1 MRTTVV
7 QEVQARV
14 SEVRANTATIR
25 ATTNL
30 VCVLTEIVAT
40 VMMFVGAWVGSGLM
54 VAACGFL
61 LLSATLT
68 RIQIAVANAD
78 ETIYQGIREM
88 KD

>member
-1 MRTTVV
+1 MRTSV

-25 ATTNL
+25 ATTDL
-30 VCVLTEIVAT
+30 LCVVSELVAT
-40 VMMFVGAWVGSGLM
+40 VVMFGGAWMGSGM
-54 VAACGFL
+54 TVAACGFL

-68 RIQIAVANAD
+68 RIQIAVANVD
-78 ETIYQGIREM
+78 DTIYQGIREM